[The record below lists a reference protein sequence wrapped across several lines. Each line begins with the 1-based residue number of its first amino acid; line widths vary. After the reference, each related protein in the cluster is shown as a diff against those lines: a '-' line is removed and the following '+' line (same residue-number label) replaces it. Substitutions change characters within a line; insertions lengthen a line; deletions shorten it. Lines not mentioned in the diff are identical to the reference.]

1 MFFALLAVAYVADL
15 VSYTTALTAQLVAF
29 VAMALPHV
37 ALDDTVS
44 WGVFAG
50 VFTPLLISVAQR
62 KTWTGATRTLVG
74 VGISIVIG
82 ILTCLSDGTF
92 THTKTLLAT
101 VAAVTLVSVTTY
113 KGLWKPSGIAPA
125 LEKATTPGARHAA

>member
-1 MFFALLAVAYVADL
+1 MFALLAVAYVADL
-15 VSYTTALTAQLVAF
+15 VTYTSAVVAHVVAF

-50 VFTPLLISVAQR
+50 VFTPILVSVAQR
-62 KTWTGATRTLVG
+62 STWTGLTRTLVG
-74 VGISIVIG
+74 IGISIVIG
-82 ILTCLSDGTF
+82 ILTCLADGTF

-113 KGLWKPSGIAPA
+113 HGLWKPSGVAPKI
-125 LEKATTPGARHAA
+125 ESATTPGARHAA

>member
-1 MFFALLAVAYVADL
+1 MFALLAVAYVADL
-15 VSYTTALTAQLVAF
+15 VSYTTALAAHTVAF

-50 VFTPLLISVAQR
+50 VFTPILVSIAQR
-62 KTWTGATRTLVG
+62 KTWSGPSRTLVG

-82 ILTCLSDGTF
+82 ILTCLADGTF

-113 KGLWKPSGIAPA
+113 HGLWKPSGVAPA
-125 LEKATTPGARHAA
+125 IEKATTPDARHAA

>member
-1 MFFALLAVAYVADL
+1 MFALLVVAYVADL
-15 VSYTTALTAQLVAF
+15 VSYTTALAAQAAAF

-44 WGVFAG
+44 WGIFAG
-50 VFTPLLISVAQR
+50 VFTPILTSIAQR
-62 KTWTGATRTLVG
+62 PTWTPRTRTLVG
-74 VGISIVIG
+74 LGISVVIG
-82 ILTCLSDGTF
+82 VLTCLTDGTF

-113 KGLWKPSGIAPA
+113 KGLWKPSGVAPKI
-125 LEKATTPGARHAA
+125 ESATTPGARHAA